1 MSSPPYHVRIEPDHL
16 RDIQDH
22 TIAMGNS
29 LTRDTANIK
38 FREQLRRTSSHSES
52 AARAVTARIDVIM
65 NEATPLIGTIPGT
78 AASRNT
84 SHSTLW
90 HVLLDRKHTPGR
102 HDERLAVRWL
112 ARLWHIAK
120 ISLYSSRCP
129 I

>member
-1 MSSPPYHVRIEPDHL
+1 
-16 RDIQDH
+16 
-22 TIAMGNS
+22 MGNS

-52 AARAVTARIDVIM
+52 ASRAVIARIDGIM
-65 NEATPLIGTIPGT
+65 NETTPLIPGT

-84 SHSTLW
+84 HHSPLW

-112 ARLWHIAK
+112 AKIWHITK
-120 ISLYSSRCP
+120 ISLYSSR
-129 I
+129 